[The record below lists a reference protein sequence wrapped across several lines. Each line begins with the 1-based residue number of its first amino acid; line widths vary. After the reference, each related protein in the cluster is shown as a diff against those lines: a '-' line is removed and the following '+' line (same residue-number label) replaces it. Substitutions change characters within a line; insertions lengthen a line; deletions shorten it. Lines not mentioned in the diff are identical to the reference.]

1 MIVDLTFL
9 QKATDGN
16 KELMQQLVDLFREQV
31 DEFEGEMVNSLA
43 DNDAE
48 RLRKVAHKAKGSI
61 SALGM
66 MGVRASLQEMED
78 VCVGFNGG
86 SLNEILG
93 ERVESFLQDIRQAL
107 SELDEYLR
115 S

>member
-9 QKATDGN
+9 QEATDGN
-16 KELMQQLVDLFREQV
+16 KELIQQLVDLFREQV
-31 DEFEGEMVNSLA
+31 DEFKGEMEDSLA
-43 DNDAE
+43 ENDAE

-66 MGVRASLQEMED
+66 MDVRASLQEMEE
-78 VCVGFNGG
+78 VCLAYKGG
-86 SLNEILG
+86 SLKETLG
-93 ERVESFLQDIRQAL
+93 EKVESFLRDIRQAL
-107 SELDEYLR
+107 SELDEYLA

>member
-9 QKATDGN
+9 REATDGN
-16 KELMQQLVDLFREQV
+16 KELIQQLVDLFREQV
-31 DEFEGEMVNSLA
+31 DEFRGEMKGSLS

-66 MGVRASLQEMED
+66 MEVRVSLQEMED
-78 VCVGFNGG
+78 ICVGYNGG
-86 SLNEILG
+86 SLKDILG
-93 ERVESFLQDIRQAL
+93 EKVESFLRDIEQAL
-107 SELDEYLR
+107 YELDEYLR